1 VTYRSIC
8 ALLALCAVC
17 AAETVGD
24 GLVRLEN
31 AQVMVEVSPR
41 LGGRITTLRR
51 PDGPNLLAVLP
62 ELLRTQVD
70 ALPLPASDGGF
81 LPGNGHVVWIGPQ
94 RGWWAHQD
102 LNPARRD
109 AQATWPPD
117 PWLAYGTMQVVER
130 GDDRVVLLG
139 PASPIT
145 GLRLRLDLRI
155 AADGTVVQAIEATN
169 ASQRAVSWDIWPNTR
184 VRGEATVY
192 APYEAQTRLRIEHST
207 YDPQAEMALP
217 AAVHDGY
224 LSFDTHL
231 PAERTALL
239 NTGKAFLRS
248 TRPRLFAALGQDL
261 LIVAA
266 ASTDPAQVH
275 PDHTP
280 VEIFQCIGGAPIR
293 TVLELEFHSAY
304 RTLEPGAAMRF
315 AVAWRIVPLDSPGT
329 AGVRQHEADAVRLG
343 KSADAALR

>member
-1 VTYRSIC
+1 VTYRNVC

-24 GLVRLEN
+24 GLIRLEN
-31 AQVMVEVSPR
+31 ARVVVELSPR

-51 PDGPNLLAVLP
+51 PNGPNLLAVLP
-62 ELLRTQVD
+62 ELLRTRID
-70 ALPLPASDGGF
+70 ALPRPAPDGGF

-94 RGWWAHQD
+94 RGWWANQD

-109 AQATWPPD
+109 ARATWPPD
-117 PWLAYGTMQVVER
+117 PWLAYGDMQVVEQ
-130 GDDRVVLLG
+130 GDDHVVLLG
-139 PASPIT
+139 PTSPIT
-145 GLRLRLDLRI
+145 GLRLRLALRME
-155 AADGTVVQAIEATN
+155 ADGSVVQAIEATN
-169 ASQRAVSWDIWPNTR
+169 ASPHTVSWDIWPNTR

-192 APYEAQTRLRIEHST
+192 APYEAKTRLRIEHAT

-217 AAVHDGY
+217 AALHDGY
-224 LSFDTHL
+224 LSFDTNL
-231 PAERTALL
+231 PVERAGLL
-239 NTGKAFLRS
+239 NTGKAFLTS

-266 ASTDPAQVH
+266 AATDPTQVH
-275 PDHTP
+275 SDHTP

-315 AVAWRIVPLDSPGT
+315 AVAWRIVPLDFPGT
-329 AGVRQHEADAVRLG
+329 AAVRQHEADAVRLG
-343 KSADAALR
+343 ESADAAFR